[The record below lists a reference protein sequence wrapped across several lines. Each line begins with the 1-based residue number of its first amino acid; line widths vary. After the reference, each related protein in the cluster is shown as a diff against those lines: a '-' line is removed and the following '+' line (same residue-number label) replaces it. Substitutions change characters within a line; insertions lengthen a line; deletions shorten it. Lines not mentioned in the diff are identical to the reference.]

1 MALPAESL
9 IAYTLEK
16 MKHRM
21 ATGARKEEG
30 RIRSG
35 LLFTGNVHDAIPRRL
50 LLDTRLSPLDK
61 MAWMMIRLYAQNNEG
76 AIFPTYDELQLQLA
90 SPGKGKASRE
100 TVSRVLLMLR
110 ITGWLSLCKRVR
122 DDKGRV
128 RGNIYAQHDEPLTFC
143 DAEAMDPRYLDMVAE
158 ACMSRNRTISQ
169 TARDILG
176 EIKNDLGM
184 RHYHSHIRQLE
195 ARIGSAQTPG
205 QMAARIGSAQTP
217 GQMAARQRVTEG
229 RMQPGSETEPVVRTL
244 SSAPEKLSSETEPGK
259 KTEQK
264 RQSSD
269 SELSVKSAGYH
280 RVRKPNHYVR
290 NITHSVIKN
299 TYVLPASLTGQIR
312 EEDAI
317 MLTSQLQALPE
328 ALAQGVLESLS
339 GMLGSQSLQNPV
351 GWLLAVLK
359 RAREGNFYPPKQKQR
374 VAASATIRAGAGERS
389 TSQPVVPRKRTEPIS
404 AERLSGIVAGLRAS
418 LRNRS
423 AIRAR

>member
-16 MKHRM
+16 MKYRM

-176 EIKNDLGM
+176 EIKNDPGM
-184 RHYHSHIRQLE
+184 RHYHSHISQLE
-195 ARIGSAQTPG
+195 
-205 QMAARIGSAQTP
+205 ARIGSAQTP

-229 RMQPGSETEPVVRTL
+229 RMQPGSETEP
-244 SSAPEKLSSETEPGK
+244 GK
-259 KTEQK
+259 KTGQK

-269 SELSVKSAGYH
+269 PEPSGKSAGYH

-374 VAASATIRAGAGERS
+374 VAVSAPMQAGAGDRS
-389 TSQPVVPRKRTEPIS
+389 TSQPVVTRKRTEPIS

-418 LRNRS
+418 LRTVLR
-423 AIRAR
+423 

>member
-176 EIKNDLGM
+176 EIKNDPGM
-184 RHYHSHIRQLE
+184 RHYHSHISQLE
-195 ARIGSAQTPG
+195 
-205 QMAARIGSAQTP
+205 ARIGSAQTP
-217 GQMAARQRVTEG
+217 GQMAARQRVTED
-229 RMQPGSETEPVVRTL
+229 RMQPGSETEP
-244 SSAPEKLSSETEPGK
+244 GK
-259 KTEQK
+259 KMGQK

-269 SELSVKSAGYH
+269 SEPSGKSAGYH
-280 RVRKPNHYVR
+280 RVREPNHYVR

-374 VAASATIRAGAGERS
+374 VAASATTRAGAGGRS
-389 TSQPVVPRKRTEPIS
+389 TSQPVVTRKRTEPIS

-423 AIRAR
+423 AMRAR

>member
-16 MKHRM
+16 MKYRM

-143 DAEAMDPRYLDMVAE
+143 DAEAIDPRYLDMVAE

-176 EIKNDLGM
+176 EIKNDPGM
-184 RHYHSHIRQLE
+184 RHYHSHISQLE
-195 ARIGSAQTPG
+195 
-205 QMAARIGSAQTP
+205 ARIGSAQTP

-229 RMQPGSETEPVVRTL
+229 RMQPGSETEP
-244 SSAPEKLSSETEPGK
+244 GK
-259 KTEQK
+259 KTGQK

-269 SELSVKSAGYH
+269 PEPSGKSAGYH

-374 VAASATIRAGAGERS
+374 VAVSAPMQAGAGDRS
-389 TSQPVVPRKRTEPIS
+389 TSQPVVTRKRTEPIS

>member
-143 DAEAMDPRYLDMVAE
+143 DAEAMDPRYLDIVAE

-176 EIKNDLGM
+176 EIKNDPGM
-184 RHYHSHIRQLE
+184 RHYHSHISQLE
-195 ARIGSAQTPG
+195 
-205 QMAARIGSAQTP
+205 ARIGSAQTP
-217 GQMAARQRVTEG
+217 GQMAARQRVTEE
-229 RMQPGSETEPVVRTL
+229 RMRPG
-244 SSAPEKLSSETEPGK
+244 SETEPGK
-259 KTEQK
+259 KMGQK

-269 SELSVKSAGYH
+269 SEPSGKSAGYH

-374 VAASATIRAGAGERS
+374 VAVSAPMQAGAGGRS
-389 TSQPVVPRKRTEPIS
+389 TSQPVVTRKRTEPIS

-423 AIRAR
+423 AMRAR

>member
-21 ATGARKEEG
+21 ATGARKEER

-176 EIKNDLGM
+176 EIKNDPGM
-184 RHYHSHIRQLE
+184 RHYHSHISQLE
-195 ARIGSAQTPG
+195 ARIGSAQTPE
-205 QMAARIGSAQTP
+205 
-217 GQMAARQRVTEG
+217 QMAARQRVTEG
-229 RMQPGSETEPVVRTL
+229 RMQPGSETEPVVKTL
-244 SSAPEKLSSETEPGK
+244 SSAPEKRSSETEPGK
-259 KTEQK
+259 KMGQE

-269 SELSVKSAGYH
+269 SEPSGKSAGYH
-280 RVRKPNHYVR
+280 RVRIPNHYVR

-328 ALAQGVLESLS
+328 TLAQGVLESLS
-339 GMLGSQSLQNPV
+339 GVLGSQSLQNPV

-374 VAASATIRAGAGERS
+374 VAASAITQAGAGARS
-389 TSQPVVPRKRTEPIS
+389 TSQPVVTRKRTEPIS

-423 AIRAR
+423 AIRIR

>member
-158 ACMSRNRTISQ
+158 ACMNRNRTISQ

-176 EIKNDLGM
+176 EIKNDPGM
-184 RHYHSHIRQLE
+184 RHYHSHISQLE

-205 QMAARIGSAQTP
+205 QMAAR
-217 GQMAARQRVTEG
+217 QRVMEG
-229 RMQPGSETEPVVRTL
+229 RMQPGSETEPVVKTL
-244 SSAPEKLSSETEPGK
+244 SSAPEKRNSETEPGK
-259 KTEQK
+259 KMGQK

-269 SELSVKSAGYH
+269 SEPSVKSADYH
-280 RVRKPNHYVR
+280 RVREPNHYVR

-328 ALAQGVLESLS
+328 SLARSVLESLS

-374 VAASATIRAGAGERS
+374 VAASATTRAGAGGRS
-389 TSQPVVPRKRTEPIS
+389 TSQPVVTRKRAEPIS

-423 AIRAR
+423 AIRVR

>member
-21 ATGARKEEG
+21 TTGARKEEG

-176 EIKNDLGM
+176 EIKHDPGM
-184 RHYHSHIRQLE
+184 RHYHSHI
-195 ARIGSAQTPG
+195 S
-205 QMAARIGSAQTP
+205 QMEARIGSAQTP
-217 GQMAARQRVTEG
+217 GQMAARQRVTED
-229 RMQPGSETEPVVRTL
+229 RMQPGSETEPVVKTL
-244 SSAPEKLSSETEPGK
+244 SSAPEKQGSVSEPGK
-259 KTEQK
+259 KMGQE

-269 SELSVKSAGYH
+269 FESSGKSTGYH
-280 RVRKPNHYVR
+280 RVREPNHYVR

-299 TYVLPASLTGQIR
+299 TYVLPVSLTGQIR

-328 ALAQGVLESLS
+328 SLARSVLESLS

-374 VAASATIRAGAGERS
+374 VAASATTRAGTGGRS
-389 TSQPVVPRKRTEPIS
+389 TSQPVVIRKRTEPIS

-423 AIRAR
+423 AMRAR

>member
-16 MKHRM
+16 MKYRM

-176 EIKNDLGM
+176 EIKHDPGM
-184 RHYHSHIRQLE
+184 RHYHSHI
-195 ARIGSAQTPG
+195 S
-205 QMAARIGSAQTP
+205 QMEARIGSAQTP
-217 GQMAARQRVTEG
+217 GQMAARQR
-229 RMQPGSETEPVVRTL
+229 
-244 SSAPEKLSSETEPGK
+244 
-259 KTEQK
+259 
-264 RQSSD
+264 
-269 SELSVKSAGYH
+269 
-280 RVRKPNHYVR
+280 
-290 NITHSVIKN
+290 
-299 TYVLPASLTGQIR
+299 
-312 EEDAI
+312 
-317 MLTSQLQALPE
+317 
-328 ALAQGVLESLS
+328 
-339 GMLGSQSLQNPV
+339 
-351 GWLLAVLK
+351 
-359 RAREGNFYPPKQKQR
+359 
-374 VAASATIRAGAGERS
+374 
-389 TSQPVVPRKRTEPIS
+389 
-404 AERLSGIVAGLRAS
+404 
-418 LRNRS
+418 
-423 AIRAR
+423 

>member
-143 DAEAMDPRYLDMVAE
+143 DAEAMDPRYLDIVAE

-169 TARDILG
+169 TAREILG
-176 EIKNDLGM
+176 EIKNDPGM
-184 RHYHSHIRQLE
+184 RHYHSHISQLE
-195 ARIGSAQTPG
+195 
-205 QMAARIGSAQTP
+205 ARIGSAQTP
-217 GQMAARQRVTEG
+217 GQMAARQRVTED

-259 KTEQK
+259 KMGQK

-269 SELSVKSAGYH
+269 SEPSVKSAGYN
-280 RVRKPNHYVR
+280 RVRKPNNYVR

-359 RAREGNFYPPKQKQR
+359 RAREGNFYPPKQKPR
-374 VAASATIRAGAGERS
+374 VAVSAPTQAGEKGRA
-389 TSQPVVPRKRTEPIS
+389 TSQPVVTRKRTEPIS

-423 AIRAR
+423 TIRAQ

>member
-158 ACMSRNRTISQ
+158 ACMNRNRTISQ

-176 EIKNDLGM
+176 EIKNDPGM
-184 RHYHSHIRQLE
+184 RHYHSHISQLE
-195 ARIGSAQTPG
+195 
-205 QMAARIGSAQTP
+205 ARIGSAQTP
-217 GQMAARQRVTEG
+217 GQMAARQRVTEE
-229 RMQPGSETEPVVRTL
+229 RMRPGSETEPVVRTL
-244 SSAPEKLSSETEPGK
+244 SSAPEKRGSETEPGK
-259 KTEQK
+259 KMGQK

-269 SELSVKSAGYH
+269 SEPSVKSAGYH
-280 RVRKPNHYVR
+280 RVREPNHYVR

-328 ALAQGVLESLS
+328 SLARSVLESLS

-359 RAREGNFYPPKQKQR
+359 RAREGNFYPPKQKQC
-374 VAASATIRAGAGERS
+374 VAASATTRAGEGGRS
-389 TSQPVVPRKRTEPIS
+389 TSQPVVTRKRTEPIS

-423 AIRAR
+423 AIRVR

>member
-122 DDKGRV
+122 DDKGRI

-143 DAEAMDPRYLDMVAE
+143 DAEAMDPRYLDIVAE

-176 EIKNDLGM
+176 EIKNDPGM
-184 RHYHSHIRQLE
+184 RHYHSHISQLE
-195 ARIGSAQTPG
+195 
-205 QMAARIGSAQTP
+205 ARIGSAQTP
-217 GQMAARQRVTEG
+217 GQMAARQRVTEE
-229 RMQPGSETEPVVRTL
+229 RMRPGSEN
-244 SSAPEKLSSETEPGK
+244 EPGK
-259 KTEQK
+259 RTGQK

-269 SELSVKSAGYH
+269 SEPSGKSAGYH

-359 RAREGNFYPPKQKQR
+359 RAREGNFYPPKQKQC
-374 VAASATIRAGAGERS
+374 VAASATTRAGEGGRS
-389 TSQPVVPRKRTEPIS
+389 TSQPVVTRKRTEPIS

-423 AIRAR
+423 AIRVR

>member
-158 ACMSRNRTISQ
+158 ACMNRNRTISQ

-176 EIKNDLGM
+176 EIKNDPGM
-184 RHYHSHIRQLE
+184 RHYHSHISQLE
-195 ARIGSAQTPG
+195 
-205 QMAARIGSAQTP
+205 ARIGSAQTP
-217 GQMAARQRVTEG
+217 GQMAARQRVTEE
-229 RMQPGSETEPVVRTL
+229 RMRPGSETEPVVRTL

-259 KTEQK
+259 KMRQK

-269 SELSVKSAGYH
+269 SELSGKSAGYH

-374 VAASATIRAGAGERS
+374 VAASATTRAGEGGRS

-423 AIRAR
+423 AIRVR

>member
-21 ATGARKEEG
+21 ATGARKEER

-76 AIFPTYDELQLQLA
+76 AVFPTYDELQLQLA

-143 DAEAMDPRYLDMVAE
+143 DAEAMDPRYLDIVAE
-158 ACMSRNRTISQ
+158 ACMSRNRTIGQ

-176 EIKNDLGM
+176 EIKNDPGM
-184 RHYHSHIRQLE
+184 RHYHSHISQLE
-195 ARIGSAQTPG
+195 
-205 QMAARIGSAQTP
+205 ARIGSAQTP
-217 GQMAARQRVTEG
+217 GQMAARQRVTEE
-229 RMQPGSETEPVVRTL
+229 RMRPG
-244 SSAPEKLSSETEPGK
+244 SETEPGK
-259 KTEQK
+259 KMGQK

-269 SELSVKSAGYH
+269 FEPSVKSAGYH
-280 RVRKPNHYVR
+280 RVREPNHYVR

-339 GMLGSQSLQNPV
+339 GGLGSQSLQNPV

-374 VAASATIRAGAGERS
+374 VAVSAPMLAGAGGRS
-389 TSQPVVPRKRTEPIS
+389 TSQPVVTRKRTEPIS

-423 AIRAR
+423 AMRAR

>member
-21 ATGARKEEG
+21 TTGARKEEG
-30 RIRSG
+30 RILSG

-50 LLDTRLSPLDK
+50 LLDMRLSPLDK

-143 DAEAMDPRYLDMVAE
+143 DAEAMDPRYLNMVAE

-176 EIKNDLGM
+176 EIKHDPGM
-184 RHYHSHIRQLE
+184 RHYHSHISQLE
-195 ARIGSAQTPG
+195 
-205 QMAARIGSAQTP
+205 ARIGSAQTP
-217 GQMAARQRVTEG
+217 GQMAARQRVTED
-229 RMQPGSETEPVVRTL
+229 RMQPGSETEP
-244 SSAPEKLSSETEPGK
+244 GK
-259 KTEQK
+259 KMGQE

-269 SELSVKSAGYH
+269 SEPSGKSTGYH
-280 RVRKPNHYVR
+280 RVREPNHYVR

-328 ALAQGVLESLS
+328 SLARSVLESLS

-374 VAASATIRAGAGERS
+374 VAASATTRAGTGGRS
-389 TSQPVVPRKRTEPIS
+389 TSQPVVTRKRTEPIS

>member
-158 ACMSRNRTISQ
+158 ACMNRNRTISQ

-176 EIKNDLGM
+176 EIKNDPGM
-184 RHYHSHIRQLE
+184 RHYHSHISQLE
-195 ARIGSAQTPG
+195 
-205 QMAARIGSAQTP
+205 ARIGSAQTP

-229 RMQPGSETEPVVRTL
+229 RMQPGSETEPVVKTL
-244 SSAPEKLSSETEPGK
+244 SSAPEKRSSETEPGK
-259 KTEQK
+259 KMGQK

-269 SELSVKSAGYH
+269 SEPSVKSAGYH
-280 RVRKPNHYVR
+280 RVREPNHYVR

-374 VAASATIRAGAGERS
+374 VAVSAPMQAGAGDRS
-389 TSQPVVPRKRTEPIS
+389 TSQPVVTRKRTEPIS

>member
-158 ACMSRNRTISQ
+158 ACMNRNRTISQ

-176 EIKNDLGM
+176 EIKNDPGM
-184 RHYHSHIRQLE
+184 RHYHSHISQLE
-195 ARIGSAQTPG
+195 
-205 QMAARIGSAQTP
+205 ARIGSAQTP
-217 GQMAARQRVTEG
+217 GQMAARQRVTEE
-229 RMQPGSETEPVVRTL
+229 RMRPGSETESVVKTL

-259 KTEQK
+259 KMGQK

-269 SELSVKSAGYH
+269 SEPSGKSAGYH

-328 ALAQGVLESLS
+328 SLARSVLESLS

-374 VAASATIRAGAGERS
+374 VAASATTRAGAGGRS
-389 TSQPVVPRKRTEPIS
+389 TSQPVVTRKRAEPIS

-423 AIRAR
+423 AIRVR

>member
-110 ITGWLSLCKRVR
+110 ITGWLSLCKRIR

-143 DAEAMDPRYLDMVAE
+143 DAEAMDPRYLDIVAE

-176 EIKNDLGM
+176 EIKNDPGM
-184 RHYHSHIRQLE
+184 RHYHSHISQLE
-195 ARIGSAQTPG
+195 
-205 QMAARIGSAQTP
+205 ARIGSAQTP
-217 GQMAARQRVTEG
+217 GQMAARQRVTEE
-229 RMQPGSETEPVVRTL
+229 RMRPGSETEPVVRTL
-244 SSAPEKLSSETEPGK
+244 SSETEPGK
-259 KTEQK
+259 KIGQK

-269 SELSVKSAGYH
+269 SEPSGKSAGYH
-280 RVRKPNHYVR
+280 RVREPNHYVR

-339 GMLGSQSLQNPV
+339 GVLGSQSLQNPV

-374 VAASATIRAGAGERS
+374 VAVSATTQAGAGGRG
-389 TSQPVVPRKRTEPIS
+389 TSQPVVTRKRTEPIS

-418 LRNRS
+418 LRNLSTMRV
-423 AIRAR
+423 R

>member
-1 MALPAESL
+1 MTLPVDSL

-16 MKHRM
+16 MQERIVQK
-21 ATGARKEEG
+21 G
-30 RIRSG
+30 RQQDGKIQSG

-76 AIFPTYDELQLQLA
+76 AVFPTYDELQLQLA

-122 DDKGRV
+122 DEKGRV
-128 RGNIYAQHDEPLTFC
+128 RGNIYAQHDEPVTC
-143 DAEAMDPRYLDMVAE
+143 RDAEILDPRYLDMVAD

-169 TARDILG
+169 TARDILC
-176 EIKNDLGM
+176 EIKNDPGM
-184 RHYHSHIRQLE
+184 RHYHSHISQLE
-195 ARIGSAQTPG
+195 
-205 QMAARIGSAQTP
+205 ARIGSAQTP
-217 GQMAARQRVTEG
+217 GQMAARQRVTED
-229 RMQPGSETEPVVRTL
+229 RMQPGSETEPGVETQ
-244 SSAPEKLSSETEPGK
+244 SSVLKML
-259 KTEQK
+259 
-264 RQSSD
+264 SSD
-269 SELSVKSAGYH
+269 SELSEKQGQKILSSDSEPSEKSEGYH

-299 TYVLPASLTGQIR
+299 TYVLPEALTGQIR
-312 EEDAI
+312 EEEAI

-328 ALAQGVLESLS
+328 ELAQGVLESLS
-339 GMLGSQSLQNPV
+339 GMLGSHSLQNPV

-374 VAASATIRAGAGERS
+374 VVVPASVLAGERGRATAQS
-389 TSQPVVPRKRTEPIS
+389 VSSGKRTEPIS

-418 LRNRS
+418 LRRCSAMRS
-423 AIRAR
+423 E

>member
-158 ACMSRNRTISQ
+158 ACMNRNRTISQ

-176 EIKNDLGM
+176 EIKNDPGM
-184 RHYHSHIRQLE
+184 RHYHSHISQLE

-205 QMAARIGSAQTP
+205 QMAAR
-217 GQMAARQRVTEG
+217 QRVMEG
-229 RMQPGSETEPVVRTL
+229 RMQPGSETEPVVKTL
-244 SSAPEKLSSETEPGK
+244 SSAPEKRSSETEPGK
-259 KTEQK
+259 KMGQK

-269 SELSVKSAGYH
+269 SEPSVKSAGYH
-280 RVRKPNHYVR
+280 RVREPNHYVR

-328 ALAQGVLESLS
+328 SLARSVLESLS

-374 VAASATIRAGAGERS
+374 VAASATTRAGAGGRS
-389 TSQPVVPRKRTEPIS
+389 TSQPVVTRKRTEPIS

-423 AIRAR
+423 AIRVR

>member
-16 MKHRM
+16 MKYRM

-169 TARDILG
+169 TVRDILG
-176 EIKNDLGM
+176 EIKNDPGM
-184 RHYHSHIRQLE
+184 RHYHSHISQLE
-195 ARIGSAQTPG
+195 
-205 QMAARIGSAQTP
+205 ARIGSAQTP

-229 RMQPGSETEPVVRTL
+229 RMQPGSETEP
-244 SSAPEKLSSETEPGK
+244 GK
-259 KTEQK
+259 KTGQK

-269 SELSVKSAGYH
+269 PEPSGKSAGYH

-374 VAASATIRAGAGERS
+374 VAVSAPMQAGAGDRS
-389 TSQPVVPRKRTEPIS
+389 TSQPVVTRKRTEPIS